1 AEGLDLAAEERLLP
15 VESSALAESLD
26 HLLHKLHL
34 APVAAMPRA
43 RWRAIL
49 DAVGFSLAEHRG
61 WQDLEAEATLVLN
74 TRDALVC
81 GPADLRTLRTV
92 VEALLLDGQTHDD
105 GLVLIPTSASLLAE
119 ILPGPTP
126 SIRIEVASAPMAA
139 SVRELLTAE
148 T

>member
-1 AEGLDLAAEERLLP
+1 MPLPPPPPPVLATLALALDEVAACYRIAASAEGLDLAAEERLLP

-49 DAVGFSLAEHRG
+49 D
-61 WQDLEAEATLVLN
+61 
-74 TRDALVC
+74 
-81 GPADLRTLRTV
+81 
-92 VEALLLDGQTHDD
+92 GQTHDD

-139 SVRELLTAE
+139 SVRELLAADA
-148 T
+148 